1 MGKHITRSLC
11 FLLPLLLAAVLLGLL
26 FRPKNNT
33 ASGGM
38 LELHGRLHGVSS
50 AEANRQIREALGKG
64 EYRTDYQV
72 VHAELFF
79 KTGECSSGRRNRG
92 RCNRETEDI

>member
-38 LELHGRLHGVSS
+38 LETDPLAVSS
-50 AEANRQIREALGKG
+50 QPENSLDVVILG
-64 EYRTDYQV
+64 DSVPLCAFSPQV
-72 VHAELFF
+72 MEET
-79 KTGECSSGRRNRG
+79 TGLRAYVCATTGQKRA
-92 RCNRETEDI
+92 

>member
-1 MGKHITRSLC
+1 MNVNLQKN
-11 FLLPLLLAAVLLGLL
+11 V
-26 FRPKNNT
+26 FRCNRCD